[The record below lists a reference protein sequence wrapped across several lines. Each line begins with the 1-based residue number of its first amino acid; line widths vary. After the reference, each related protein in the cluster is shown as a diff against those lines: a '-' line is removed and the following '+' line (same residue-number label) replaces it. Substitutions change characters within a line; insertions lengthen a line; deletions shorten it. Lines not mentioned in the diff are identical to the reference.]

1 MAKIQGDLKEDPFL
15 SYTLRISYWQVWTFF
30 GKTWVQYGSMFL
42 LMNDVFF
49 FWGGG
54 MSFTGRQRFFDEWE
68 VEKEQGLSQRSLLE
82 QR

>member
-1 MAKIQGDLKEDPFL
+1 
-15 SYTLRISYWQVWTFF
+15 
-30 GKTWVQYGSMFL
+30 
-42 LMNDVFF
+42 
-49 FWGGG
+49 